1 MPAVDPRL
9 LVGPETFDD
18 AAALKVSDDLAICFT
33 ADFITPL
40 VDDPKAWGR
49 IAAANSLS
57 DLYAMGAVPLAALN
71 LVCWPKSLSNDVLVQ
86 VLTGGA
92 QTAAEAGCVIGG
104 GHTVGDKEPKY
115 GLAAIGTVHPDRILR
130 NQGATPGDW
139 LYLTKPLGTGIL
151 STAIK
156 RGTASADEVEAVVE
170 SMGTLNRAAS
180 EAAIAASAHA
190 LTDVSGFGL
199 AGHLIEMLGSSAKLG
214 VELWAGAVP
223 LLPGAAKHLKAGAIP
238 GGTNRN
244 RDAYQPRVR
253 FAGDVETGWDVLVY
267 DPQTSG
273 GLLAAVGP
281 EMKGRF
287 EQEASQRGVRA
298 GCIGRFTESGI
309 VEVVAKP
316 QAAPNP

>member
-57 DLYAMGAVPLAALN
+57 DVYAMGAVPLAALN
-71 LVCWPKSLSNDVLVQ
+71 LVCWPKSLSTAVLAE
-86 VLTGGA
+86 VLAGGA
-92 QTAAEAGCVIGG
+92 RTAAEAGCVIGG
-104 GHTVGDKEPKY
+104 GHTVVDKEPKY

-130 NQGATPGDW
+130 NQGAMPGDL

-156 RGTASADEVEAVVE
+156 RAAASADEVEAAVE
-170 SMGTLNRAAS
+170 SMCTLNRAAS
-180 EAAIAASAHA
+180 EAAIAVSVHA

-199 AGHLIEMLGSSAKLG
+199 AGHLMEMLGSSGKLG
-214 VELWAGAVP
+214 VELSVETLP
-223 LLPGAAKHLKAGAIP
+223 LLPGVGDHLKAGMIP

-244 RDAYQPRVR
+244 REAYQQRVR
-253 FAGDVETGWDVLVY
+253 FAEGLEEGWDVLVY

-281 EMKGRF
+281 KMRDRF
-287 EQEASQRGVRA
+287 EKEASQRGVEVF
-298 GCIGRFTESGI
+298 CIGRFTESGVI
-309 VEVVAKP
+309 QVVAKP